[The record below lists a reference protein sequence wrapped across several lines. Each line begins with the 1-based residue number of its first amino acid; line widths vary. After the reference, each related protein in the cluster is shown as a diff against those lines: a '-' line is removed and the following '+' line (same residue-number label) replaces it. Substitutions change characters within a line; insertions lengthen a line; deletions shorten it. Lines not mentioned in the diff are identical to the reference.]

1 MLQVNPAELMTKVT
15 EAKKEYVSIVRQ
27 AEAIKEAEKVS
38 LHNYTFFFLYTST
51 GKDSRRGSHD
61 ARRLLEVLVFLCGVR

>member
-1 MLQVNPAELMTKVT
+1 MTKVT

-38 LHNYTFFFLYTST
+38 LHNYTFFSYILRQE
-51 GKDSRRGSHD
+51 KIVDAGSHD
-61 ARRLLEVLVFLCGVR
+61 ARWQLEVLVFLCGVR

>member
-38 LHNYTFFFLYTST
+38 LHNYTFFSYILRQEKIVDADHMTP
-51 GKDSRRGSHD
+51 DGS
-61 ARRLLEVLVFLCGVR
+61 

>member
-1 MLQVNPAELMTKVT
+1 MTKVT

-38 LHNYTFFFLYTST
+38 LHNYTFFSYILRQEKIVDADHMTP
-51 GKDSRRGSHD
+51 DGS
-61 ARRLLEVLVFLCGVR
+61 

>member
-1 MLQVNPAELMTKVT
+1 MTKVT

-38 LHNYTFFFLYTST
+38 LHNYTFFSYILRQEKIVDTDHMT
-51 GKDSRRGSHD
+51 PDGS
-61 ARRLLEVLVFLCGVR
+61 